1 MTDSTIGVACLEVG
15 NMYMLSPGND
25 RHCYWLYRTEKDCV
39 VNRGEP
45 FLVVGCWPDLYGPL
59 PAASVCNGPLPV
71 ASVCNSRGEV
81 GMIDLSDVVED
92 KTPAFVPYVGEQ

>member
-15 NMYMLSPGND
+15 KMYMLSPSSI
-25 RHCYWLYRTEKDCV
+25 RYRYWLYRTEKDCV

-45 FLVVGCWPDLYGPL
+45 FMAVGCCPDLYGPL
-59 PAASVCNGPLPV
+59 PAAF
-71 ASVCNSRGEV
+71 VCNSRGEV

>member
-1 MTDSTIGVACLEVG
+1 MTSSTIGVACLEVG

-59 PAASVCNGPLPV
+59 PAASVCN
-71 ASVCNSRGEV
+71 SRGEV
-81 GMIDLSDVVED
+81 GMINLSDVVED